1 MSAEPQETL
10 ENGPGGG
17 ADSTPQA
24 SRPNPGGPDGRGGRM
39 ARAVLLEQILEAG
52 ESAIEPLLSI
62 LQTRPSGWPEE
73 APLVHAIG
81 LLTML
86 RPPAALPPLIE
97 IARDRT
103 VDLAEEAG
111 DALASYGQQG
121 LEALLDLIR
130 DPCIIGSQRATL
142 IDCAKMPWAATSSC
156 DPCLPGRFALF
167 SRRSS
172 LLPLNSAWKRTS
184 SRSRSSKPSSRRPR
198 RNWNKP
204 SGKYRRSSSSALAR
218 ARKTHPLARNQG
230 PASPKDFLF
239 QRTTRKSSSMS
250 TRTRTRNEVDDE
262 EEYNECLDHRPS
274 DALSYLVL
282 DLCDLADPLARDM
295 IQEAFDQGLI
305 QPEIVDA
312 EAVDRLYASGGN
324 ELGFETT
331 WIEDYRASYD
341 EELRYREQVR
351 SLPPI
356 RFPSRTSYPS
366 FEHREYQPPPAPV
379 PPVEPIR
386 NKAPKIGRNDPCW
399 CGSGKK
405 YKKCH
410 LGKDAPA

>member
-1 MSAEPQETL
+1 MVEAGEWPEP
-10 ENGPGGG
+10 
-17 ADSTPQA
+17 A
-24 SRPNPGGPDGRGGRM
+24 
-39 ARAVLLEQILEAG
+39 LLEQILEAG
-52 ESAIEPLLSI
+52 DSAVEPLLSI
-62 LQTRPSGWPEE
+62 LHTRPRGWPEE

-97 IARDRT
+97 LARDRT

-121 LEALLDLIR
+121 LEALIDLIR
-130 DPCIIGSQRATL
+130 DPCIIGYQRATL
-142 IDCAKMPWAATSSC
+142 IDCAKNAVGDDFLM
-156 DPCLPGRFALF
+156 R
-167 SRRSS
+167 S
-172 LLPLNSAWKRTS
+172 LLAGTLRLVFAQVAAHALEQRVEENQLKIAELEAELSETEKELEQAERKVQEIEQLGSGPGEEDASARLEPRASLAEGS
-184 SRSRSSKPSSRRPR
+184 SVSE
-198 RNWNKP
+198 
-204 SGKYRRSSSSALAR
+204 
-218 ARKTHPLARNQG
+218 
-230 PASPKDFLF
+230 DDEEEFLDEYEDD
-239 QRTTRKSSSMS
+239 
-250 TRTRTRNEVDDE
+250 EVDDD

-305 QPEIVDA
+305 EPEIVDA

-331 WIEDYRASYD
+331 WLEDYRESYD
-341 EELRYREQVR
+341 EELRYREQMR

-386 NKAPKIGRNDPCW
+386 NTAPKIGRNDPCW